1 MNNDSMIQRI
11 TIRLDIE
18 LYNILQELKQK
29 QFNLSGLIREALR
42 NELTQIKNTNNSVQ
56 VGRLA
61 KDED

>member
-1 MNNDSMIQRI
+1 MIQRI

-42 NELTQIKNTNNSVQ
+42 KELTQLKNTDKSVQ
-56 VGRLA
+56 I
-61 KDED
+61 

>member
-1 MNNDSMIQRI
+1 MITDKMIQRI

-18 LYNILQELKQK
+18 LYRLLQELKQK

-42 NELTQIKNTNNSVQ
+42 KELTQIKDTNNSVQ

-61 KDED
+61 KDEG

>member
-1 MNNDSMIQRI
+1 MDKRI
-11 TIRLDIE
+11 TIRLDRG
-18 LYNILQELKQK
+18 LYSLLQELKQK